1 MLCGLHK
8 TWKQPVNF
16 YLIHGSTKKK
26 MLFIMEVLDTCHKA
40 GLLVSATMFDMGA
53 YSVKAL

>member
-16 YLIHGSTKKK
+16 YLIHGSTKQK
-26 MLFIMEVLDTCHKA
+26 MLFIMEVLDNCHKA
-40 GLLVSATMFDMGA
+40 GLLVIAHMFDMGA
-53 YSVKAL
+53 NGVKTL